1 MGIRYLLK
9 QKMRKSLTYTLRGF
23 TKGDEEYFFQSEEAY
38 EKVGIVV
45 KRAKKNEQPTCIVYK
60 STSDKL
66 SELYPPS
73 VASAKLSI
81 TDRSKSPIHVHL
93 CKENWDAIPFH
104 LGSEYKNLDAYR
116 VALISHEFA
125 HVLGHDH
132 VHCACVG
139 CEADVRQQPSRHL
152 HGCKPTTKI
161 IFNKN
166 SPHTD
171 DNF

>member
-1 MGIRYLLK
+1 
-9 QKMRKSLTYTLRGF
+9 MRKSLTYVLKGF
-23 TKGDEEYFFQSEEAY
+23 SKSDEDYFLESERAY
-38 EKVGIVV
+38 QKVGIVV
-45 KRAKKNEQPTCIVYK
+45 KKAKRNEESTCIVFK
-60 STSDKL
+60 SSSQKL

-73 VASAKLSI
+73 VASAKLSV

-93 CKENWDAIPFH
+93 CKDNWDSIPVH
-104 LGSEYKNLDAYR
+104 LGSEYKNLDDYR

-139 CEADVRQQPSRHL
+139 CEADVRQQPSRSL
-152 HGCKPTTKI
+152 HGCKPTTKV
-161 IFNKN
+161 IFNKA
-166 SPHTD
+166 SPHTE